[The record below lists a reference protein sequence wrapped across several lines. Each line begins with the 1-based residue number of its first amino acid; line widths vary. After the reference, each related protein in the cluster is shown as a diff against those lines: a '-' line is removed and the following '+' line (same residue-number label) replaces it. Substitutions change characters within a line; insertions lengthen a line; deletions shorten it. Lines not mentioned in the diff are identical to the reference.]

1 MSVSIK
7 SVHDFPLLAELECL
21 SIQVWD
27 APLWHITLHL
37 GIRTCSA
44 DPRSGAS
51 SPSSGKACVGG
62 LKFKTFKNI
71 RANMRGHFICNIPM
85 ENGLTHKHMSTR
97 WGCNRPE
104 SRPRAASVSL
114 RQMVSP
120 ECVQSV
126 GCMRWGVTAPLILQ
140 MQTDVW
146 EGVSMIFK

>member
-1 MSVSIK
+1 MFAYSSLGRPALAYYPSIWE
-7 SVHDFPLLAELECL
+7 SEHAAQIREAVLPHLHQGRPVLV
-21 SIQVWD
+21 VW
-27 APLWHITLHL
+27 
-37 GIRTCSA
+37 S
-44 DPRSGAS
+44 
-51 SPSSGKACVGG
+51 
-62 LKFKTFKNI
+62 FKTFKNLS
-71 RANMRGHFICNIPM
+71 ANMGEHLICNIPM
-85 ENGLTHKHMSTR
+85 EWGLTHKHMSTR

-146 EGVSMIFK
+146 EGVSMNFKWFPGLNPV